1 MSTGKTIGAM
11 IAGFVLQS
19 AGMYLLHD
27 VLLMPEYRMTASMW
41 RPQAAMNHNMWA
53 LILANA
59 IFVIGAVLIYI
70 KGVEHK
76 SWIGQGIR
84 FGILLALV
92 STVYG
97 SLTSWATMPIP
108 HRLAFHWILG
118 EGIICILLGLL
129 IAVIAQP
136 KAAA

>member
-19 AGMYLLHD
+19 AGGYLLHD
-27 VLLMPEYRMTASMW
+27 VLLMQEYNATASLW
-41 RPQAAMNHNMWA
+41 RAPAAINHNMWA
-53 LILANA
+53 VVLANA
-59 IFVIGAVLIYI
+59 IFAIGAVLIYI
-70 KGVEHK
+70 KGVEQK

-92 STVYG
+92 TTVFA
-97 SLTSWATMPIP
+97 SLTSWATMPMP
-108 HRLAFHWILG
+108 HRLAFHWVIG
-118 EGIICILLGLL
+118 EGVLCILLGLL

-136 KAAA
+136 KAA